1 MNGFSGRYRSAQ
13 TRARVTCILLGL
25 VALITLIWVIQEGS
39 GLRIVDDAR
48 NKILYP
54 YEANNYARSTA
65 FVVYLYLGA
74 VSVTAIAFLAWLSRS
89 VENVPA
95 LGGGKPLVT
104 PRWSIGWWFVPVAN
118 LLKPYQIARDLH
130 DRMGLGESSG
140 GGWIIVSWWV
150 LFVVGNALSLVA
162 AAWAEP
168 KNLDALSA
176 LYSIRGTAAGLAFL
190 GTVAAITVVLR
201 IQWRAEQRAD
211 ALGPVKPG
219 TVVPA

>member
-1 MNGFSGRYRSAQ
+1 
-13 TRARVTCILLGL
+13 
-25 VALITLIWVIQEGS
+25 
-39 GLRIVDDAR
+39 
-48 NKILYP
+48 
-54 YEANNYARSTA
+54 
-65 FVVYLYLGA
+65 
-74 VSVTAIAFLAWLSRS
+74 
-89 VENVPA
+89 
-95 LGGGKPLVT
+95 
-104 PRWSIGWWFVPVAN
+104 
-118 LLKPYQIARDLH
+118 
-130 DRMGLGESSG
+130 MGLGESSG